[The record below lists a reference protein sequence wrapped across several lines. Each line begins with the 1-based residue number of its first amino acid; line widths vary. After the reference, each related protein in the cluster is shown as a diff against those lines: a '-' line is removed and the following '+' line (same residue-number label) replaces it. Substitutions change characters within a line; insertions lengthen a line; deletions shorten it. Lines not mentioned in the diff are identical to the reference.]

1 MEVWAPIEMSEE
13 EMGVIAERVT
23 SLSESMAIGPEFCK
37 LIKGTL
43 DDHYGPAWHV
53 IVGKNFGCYAVHD
66 KNKFAHFTY
75 KGYTYLIYKTT
86 I

>member
-1 MEVWAPIEMSEE
+1 MNEE
-13 EMGVIAERVT
+13 EMNVIAEQVL
-23 SLSESMAIGPEFCK
+23 SLTKDTQIGPEFCK
-37 LIKGTL
+37 FIREKL
-43 DDHYGPAWHV
+43 DSLYGPAWHV